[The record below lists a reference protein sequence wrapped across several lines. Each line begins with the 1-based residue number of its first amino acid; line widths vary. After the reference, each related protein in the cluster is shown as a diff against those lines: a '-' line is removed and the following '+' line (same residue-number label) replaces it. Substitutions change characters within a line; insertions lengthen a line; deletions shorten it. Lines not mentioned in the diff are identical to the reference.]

1 VGLLRRRRGQGEA
14 DGVGAV
20 RLYYASDI
28 HGTET
33 LWRKFLHAA
42 RVYEAGV
49 LVMGGD
55 VTGKVVVPL
64 VEDGGAHVA
73 ELFGRAERAGTG
85 EELDD
90 LERRIRANGMY
101 PHRMSS
107 AEVGRVAA
115 LSEEAREAWF
125 AEVMLVTFERW
136 LALAEARLADAPVRC
151 FVMPGNDDP
160 PAVDGAIERAARVE
174 GCDGRVVEFGGYRM
188 VSVGYSN
195 RTPFDSPREL
205 DEDELYRRICGLAD
219 EAGDMDRCLFN
230 LHVPPYDST
239 LDTCAALDDHL
250 EVVMAG
256 SEPKLIAA
264 GSTAVREAIERY
276 QPLASLHGH
285 IHESAGATRIG
296 RTLCINP
303 GSDYHTGRIAGCLL
317 QLRGGGVRHQF
328 VTG

>member
-1 VGLLRRRRGQGEA
+1 VRFSRVRRGNGA
-14 DGVGAV
+14 GGSDAV

-55 VTGKVVVPL
+55 VTGKVVVPV
-64 VEDGGAHVA
+64 VEEGGAHVA

-85 EELDD
+85 EELDE
-90 LERRIRANGMY
+90 LEQRIRANGMY
-101 PHRMSS
+101 PHRMS
-107 AEVGRVAA
+107 ADEVERVAA
-115 LSEEAREAWF
+115 LSESAREDWF

-136 LALAEARLADAPVRC
+136 LALAAERLDDAAVRC

-174 GCDGRVVEFGGYRM
+174 GCDGRVVEFGDYTM
-188 VSVGYSN
+188 VSLGYSN

-205 DEDELYRRICGLAD
+205 DEDELYSRICALAD
-219 EAGDMDRCLFN
+219 NVADMDRCVFN
-230 LHVPPYDST
+230 LHVPPVDST
-239 LDTCAALDDHL
+239 LDTCAALDEHL

-256 SEPKLIAA
+256 SEPKLIGA

-276 QPLASLHGH
+276 QPLVSLHGH

-296 RTLCINP
+296 RTLSINP

-317 QLRGGGVRHQF
+317 QLQPGAARHQF

>member
-1 VGLLRRRRGQGEA
+1 VRFSRVRK
-14 DGVGAV
+14 GAGGSDSV

-64 VEDGGAHVA
+64 VEEGGAYVA
-73 ELFGRAERAGTG
+73 ELFGRAERAGSE
-85 EELDD
+85 EELED
-90 LERRIRANGMY
+90 LEQRIRANGMY
-101 PHRMSS
+101 PHRMSL
-107 AEVGRVAA
+107 AEVERVAA
-115 LSEEAREAWF
+115 LSEEARERWF

-136 LALAEARLADAPVRC
+136 LALAEERLSDAAVRC

-160 PAVDGAIERAARVE
+160 PAVDGAIERAERVE
-174 GCDGRVVEFGGYRM
+174 GCDGRVVEFGDFTM
-188 VSVGYSN
+188 VSLGYSN

-205 DEDELYRRICGLAD
+205 DEDELYSRICTLAD
-219 EAGDMDRCLFN
+219 AAGDMQHCLFN
-230 LHVPPYDST
+230 LHVPPVDST
-239 LDTCAALDDHL
+239 LDTCAALDEHL

-317 QLRGGGVRHQF
+317 QLRPDGVRHQF

>member
-1 VGLLRRRRGQGEA
+1 M
-14 DGVGAV
+14 DAV

-64 VEDGGAHVA
+64 VEDGGAYVA
-73 ELFGRAERAGTG
+73 ELFGRAERAGS
-85 EELDD
+85 EDELEG
-90 LERRIRANGMY
+90 LEKRIRANGMY
-101 PHRMSS
+101 PHRMSGT
-107 AEVGRVAA
+107 EVERVAA
-115 LSEEAREAWF
+115 LSERAREEWF

-136 LALAEARLADAPVRC
+136 LALAEERLADPAVRC

-160 PAVDGAIERAARVE
+160 PAVDTAIERAARVE
-174 GCDGRVVEFGGYRM
+174 GCDARVVEFGGYTM
-188 VSVGYSN
+188 VSLGYSN

-205 DEDELYRRICGLAD
+205 DEDELYRRVSELAD
-219 EAGDMDRCLFN
+219 AAGDMDRCVFN
-230 LHVPPYDST
+230 LHVPPVDSS
-239 LDTCAALDDHL
+239 LDTCAALDENL

-256 SEPKLIAA
+256 SEPKLISA

-276 QPLASLHGH
+276 QPLLSLHGH

-296 RTLCINP
+296 RTLCVNP
-303 GSDYHTGRIAGCLL
+303 GSDYHTGRIAGCLF
-317 QLRGGGVRHQF
+317 QLRGDDVRHQF

>member
-1 VGLLRRRRGQGEA
+1 VRFSRVRKGA
-14 DGVGAV
+14 DGADAV

-64 VEDGGAHVA
+64 IEDGGAYVA
-73 ELFGRAERAGTG
+73 ELFGRAERAGS
-85 EELDD
+85 EDELED
-90 LERRIRANGMY
+90 LEKRIRANGMY
-101 PHRMSS
+101 PHRMSGT
-107 AEVGRVAA
+107 EVERVAA
-115 LSEEAREAWF
+115 LSEQAREEWF

-136 LALAEARLADAPVRC
+136 LALAEERLADPAVRC

-160 PAVDGAIERAARVE
+160 PAVDTAIERAARVE
-174 GCDGRVVEFGGYRM
+174 GCDARVVEFGGYTM
-188 VSVGYSN
+188 VSLGYSN

-205 DEDELYRRICGLAD
+205 DEDELYRRVSELAD
-219 EAGDMDRCLFN
+219 AAGDMDRCVFN
-230 LHVPPYDST
+230 LHVPPVDSS
-239 LDTCAALDDHL
+239 LDTCAALDENL

-256 SEPKLIAA
+256 SEPKLISA

-276 QPLASLHGH
+276 QPLVSLHGH

-296 RTLCINP
+296 RTLCVNP

-317 QLRGGGVRHQF
+317 QLRGDDVRHQF

>member
-1 VGLLRRRRGQGEA
+1 VRLRRVRREA
-14 DGVGAV
+14 DGGEAV

-64 VEDGGAHVA
+64 VEDGGAYVA
-73 ELFGRAERAGTG
+73 ELFGRAERAGSA
-85 EELDD
+85 EELEA
-90 LERRIRANGMY
+90 LEQRIRANGMY
-101 PHRMSS
+101 PHRMT
-107 AEVGRVAA
+107 ADEVRRVAE
-115 LSEEAREAWF
+115 LSEQAREAWF
-125 AEVMLVTFERW
+125 AEVMLGTFERW
-136 LALAEARLADAPVRC
+136 LALAEERLADAPVRC

-174 GCDGRVVEFGGYRM
+174 GCDGRVVEFGGFTM
-188 VSVGYSN
+188 VSLGYSN

-205 DEDELYRRICGLAD
+205 DEDELYRRIVALAD
-219 EAGDMDRCLFN
+219 AAGDMDRCVFN
-230 LHVPPYDST
+230 LHVPPIDST
-239 LDTCAALDDHL
+239 LDTCAALDEHL

-256 SEPKLIAA
+256 SEPKLISA

-317 QLRGGGVRHQF
+317 QLRPGGVRHQF